1 MDLQSIAFDH
11 LSHPSRILKFITIIL
26 EVIGLE
32 PIKSACKADILTKLN
47 YTPTRIKI
55 CLFYKNLHEQII
67 IYNTRGKGI

>member
-11 LSHPSRILKFITIIL
+11 LSHPSIILKFIIIIL

-47 YTPTRIKI
+47 YTPIIVIKVCI
-55 CLFYKNLHEQII
+55 FYKNLHE
-67 IYNTRGKGI
+67 